1 MELIQEAI
9 FSLQQETLSYTAGVQ
24 LWMKTMALSFVAS
37 VLFVYWRVGAR
48 WILAGFLV
56 NVIGLIV
63 IRVMWPEF
71 SRTSVGTVIH
81 LLFWPWVLYGVWL
94 SVKTDLLSQQRFRA
108 LDWIYYIWLGWASV
122 LMGISLVFDARNL
135 LLM

>member
-1 MELIQEAI
+1 LELIQEAI